1 MSRWP
6 ITAAMLVFVAA
17 AAFAQS
23 SRFQPGANPMSN
35 QGYDAAIIT
44 VATPFQVS
52 RAIYNGNATA
62 CNFTATMS
70 GGGSVQFQN
79 NQPGTYN
86 PIQATNITA
95 SSCTAGV
102 LVAIY

>member
-1 MSRWP
+1 MSRIVLAILLLLIGTSAW
-6 ITAAMLVFVAA
+6 T
-17 AAFAQS
+17 QS

-35 QGYDAAIIT
+35 QGYDAAVIT

-95 SSCTAGV
+95 SSCSAGV

>member
-6 ITAAMLVFVAA
+6 VTAAVLVFVAA

-23 SRFQPGANPMSN
+23 SRFQPGANPISN
-35 QGYDAAIIT
+35 QGYDAAALLVGTAIQ
-44 VATPFQVS
+44 AT

-62 CNFTATMS
+62 CNFTVTMN
-70 GGGSVQFQN
+70 GGGSVQLQN

-86 PIQATNITA
+86 PIQAVIVTA
-95 SSCTAGV
+95 STCSAGA
-102 LVAIY
+102 LIAIW

>member
-1 MSRWP
+1 MSRWL
-6 ITAAMLVFVAA
+6 AVVLLLLAGVAW
-17 AAFAQS
+17 AQS
-23 SRFQPGANPMSN
+23 GKFQPGANPMSN
-35 QGYDAAIIT
+35 QGYDAAVIT

-86 PIQATNITA
+86 PIQATNISA
-95 SSCTAGV
+95 SSCTAGT
-102 LVAIY
+102 LIAIY

>member
-1 MSRWP
+1 MKRVGIVILLLFIGGSAW
-6 ITAAMLVFVAA
+6 
-17 AAFAQS
+17 AQS
-23 SRFQPGANPMSN
+23 GKFQPGANPMSN
-35 QGYDAAIIT
+35 QGYDAAVIT

-95 SSCTAGV
+95 SSCSAGV